1 MAELQDEALARH
13 LKARERQYELDAITL
28 EYAIA
33 WDDGQSPRVEDYAA
47 RYPAFAREIAA
58 FALYYATIGRPLD
71 TFAPEMEPEPALA
84 PAAERALGRIAAS
97 ITPVGTAHSSPASQL
112 DGLMRQGARVG
123 YPAPQ
128 LAARVGLSPDVLAK
142 LEAHRIEAATVPEAL
157 VRRLAATL
165 HVTPT
170 AVAAFLSGPR
180 ARRGTASSQASVPR
194 QQQREPFLE
203 AVRASALTPK
213 QKDEWAQ
220 IAAGEAPTTP

>member
-1 MAELQDEALARH
+1 MAELRDEALERH

-33 WDDGQSPRVEDYAA
+33 WDEGQSPRVEDYAA

-58 FALYYATIGRPLD
+58 FALYYATIGHPHGSD
-71 TFAPEMEPEPALA
+71 APEPEPALA

-97 ITPVGTAHSSPASQL
+97 ITPVGAAPAPAGRL

-128 LAARVGLSPDVLAK
+128 LAKRVGLSPDVLAK

-170 AVAAFLSGPR
+170 AVSAFLSHPG
-180 ARRGTASSQASVPR
+180 ARRGTTSSQASAPR
-194 QQQREPFLE
+194 QQREPFLE
-203 AVRASALTPK
+203 AVRASALTPQ
-213 QKDEWAQ
+213 QKDEWAK
-220 IAAGEAPTTP
+220 IAAGEAPTAP